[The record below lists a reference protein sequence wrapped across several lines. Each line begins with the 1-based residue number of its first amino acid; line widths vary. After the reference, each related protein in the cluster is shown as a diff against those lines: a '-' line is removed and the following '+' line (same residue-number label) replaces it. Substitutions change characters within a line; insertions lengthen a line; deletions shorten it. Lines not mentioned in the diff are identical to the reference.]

1 MVTLG
6 LVLAV
11 IFFLAGLVGTVLP
24 VLPGAPLIL
33 AGMAVYGLITGFEHL
48 PLYFFLGQGL
58 LATLTFVVDYLA
70 NAWGVTRFGGSK
82 AAIWGGVLGLLAGAF
97 VFPPLGLVLG
107 PFAGAF
113 LAELAAS
120 RRSFHAFRVGVG
132 SLVGFLGGTAVKL
145 GIEIVMII
153 WFFTAIF

>member
-1 MVTLG
+1 MFTLG
-6 LVLAV
+6 LGISIL
-11 IFFLAGLVGTVLP
+11 FFLAGLLGTVLP

-33 AGMAVYGLITGFEHL
+33 AGMVVHGFFTGFEHL

-58 LATLTFVVDYLA
+58 LAVFTLLVDYLA
-70 NAWGVTRFGGSK
+70 NAWGIARFGGSK
-82 AAIWGGVLGLLAGAF
+82 AAIWGGALGLLLGAF
-97 VFPPLGLVLG
+97 VLPPLGLVIG

-120 RRSFHAFRVGVG
+120 RRSVHAFRVGVG

-145 GIEIVMII
+145 GIEIVMIV
-153 WFFTAIF
+153 WFFTAVF